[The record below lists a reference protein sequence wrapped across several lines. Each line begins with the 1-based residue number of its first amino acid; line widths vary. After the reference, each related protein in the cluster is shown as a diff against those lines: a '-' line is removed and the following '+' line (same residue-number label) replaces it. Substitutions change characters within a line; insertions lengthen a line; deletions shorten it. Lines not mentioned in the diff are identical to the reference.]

1 MGINS
6 FGDYG
11 DANEAIYA
19 KYLLMKT
26 DHFLP
31 NQIKLPTDISP
42 LVQTV
47 YDPEN
52 DEEVHDLDEAK
63 SEFEDQISKL
73 KKKAA
78 VFQIAPPRPRRTIHG
93 WLGDSPQNLDKDEV
107 RAQAAVR
114 DIKDTLEVVLLQ
126 KNESGFCL
134 LDGRKLEKVS
144 SKIIAEQTIRLPAAV
159 TPNIDEAISSLE
171 DITSKNFSYWQKDIW
186 LRGSLALVLDKNLT
200 ANFNG
205 WTLSYSSKLGLSY
218 EKEGEKGE

>member
-1 MGINS
+1 M
-6 FGDYG
+6 FYC
-11 DANEAIYA
+11 
-19 KYLLMKT
+19 K
-26 DHFLP
+26 
-31 NQIKLPTDISP
+31 
-42 LVQTV
+42 
-47 YDPEN
+47 
-52 DEEVHDLDEAK
+52 
-63 SEFEDQISKL
+63 
-73 KKKAA
+73 
-78 VFQIAPPRPRRTIHG
+78 
-93 WLGDSPQNLDKDEV
+93 
-107 RAQAAVR
+107 
-114 DIKDTLEVVLLQ
+114 